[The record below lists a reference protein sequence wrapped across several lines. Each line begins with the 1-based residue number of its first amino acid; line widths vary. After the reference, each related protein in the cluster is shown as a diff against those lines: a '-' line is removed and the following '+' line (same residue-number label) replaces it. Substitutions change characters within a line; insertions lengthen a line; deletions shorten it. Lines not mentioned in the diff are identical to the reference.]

1 MSIKME
7 FNNDFDKIY
16 GYNGELG
23 AIYNKDRC
31 KFILWA
37 PTATNVQIA
46 LYGDDGY
53 KYNCD
58 AKEVYSMSKGSNGTW
73 IIELNG
79 DLNGKYYNYLVN
91 VDGKIN
97 EVVDPYANR

>member
-23 AIYNKDRC
+23 AIFANKDRC

-37 PTATNVQIA
+37 PTATE
-46 LYGDDGY
+46 
-53 KYNCD
+53 C
-58 AKEVYSMSKGSNGTW
+58 SNS
-73 IIELNG
+73 
-79 DLNGKYYNYLVN
+79 
-91 VDGKIN
+91 
-97 EVVDPYANR
+97 VVWR